1 MDADSGGQRTRGR
14 YAGAAGERSRGRPR
28 AYDPDGTG
36 AAPRRRATPGWD
48 MGPERRID
56 DGRTMARALGWFS
69 IGLGLLELAAP
80 RQVTDFLGLDEDHE
94 TTVRLYGG
102 REIASGVAILA
113 ERTPTAGMWSRV
125 GGDLL
130 DLGTLGMTMARG
142 NPRRDRVM
150 MAMAMV
156 GGITLL
162 DAMAAK
168 KLTEPSRSN
177 GRPIR

>member
-1 MDADSGGQRTRGR
+1 MDVGAGGPGTEERADGWRGGTR
-14 YAGAAGERSRGRPR
+14 ERPR
-28 AYDPDGTG
+28 AYDPDGRR
-36 AAPRRRATPGWD
+36 AAPRRQTTPGWD

-80 RQVTDFLGLDEDHE
+80 RQVTDFLGLEEDHE
-94 TTVRLYGG
+94 NLVRLYGG
-102 REIASGVAILA
+102 RELASGVAILA

-130 DLGTLGMTMARG
+130 DLGTLGMAMARG
-142 NPRRDRVM
+142 RPRRDRVM

-156 GGITLL
+156 GGIAVL

-168 KLTEPSRSN
+168 KLSEGWGSN
-177 GRPIR
+177 GRTA

>member
-1 MDADSGGQRTRGR
+1 MDAETGGAGTRERAGGSGDDR
-14 YAGAAGERSRGRPR
+14 AR
-28 AYDPDGTG
+28 AYYPDGQNSR
-36 AAPRRRATPGWD
+36 PRRRATPGWD

-56 DGRTMARALGWFS
+56 DGRTLARALGWFS

-80 RQVTDFLGLDEDHE
+80 GRVTEFLGVDEEHE
-94 TTVRLYGG
+94 NTVRLYGG
-102 REIASGVAILA
+102 RELASGVAILA

-142 NPRRDRVM
+142 RPHRNRVL

-156 GGITLL
+156 GAIAAL
-162 DAMAAK
+162 DAMAAR
-168 KLTEPSRSN
+168 KLTGGSSSN
-177 GRPIR
+177 GRRAQ